1 MHISV
6 VGTAV
11 LESKNPNGSSSI
23 SHIPMGNSLLAGVKS
38 SVPQPNNLRYAY
50 GALRAKWVAA
60 LSTQEPY
67 DAPNNPEN
75 YAMYAQAR
83 YLEKTRNIYPRNP
96 VLDLTSQSVLLA
108 DETLQDSAN
117 PKYGCFNQPDV
128 VTADGRTNGT
138 TVMKS
143 TSSGFHLTSFHKS
156 GKAFF
161 ALFWAL
167 SLMISMA
174 C

>member
-83 YLEKTRNIYPRNP
+83 YLEKTRNIYPRNL

-128 VTADGRTNGT
+128 V
-138 TVMKS
+138 
-143 TSSGFHLTSFHKS
+143 
-156 GKAFF
+156 
-161 ALFWAL
+161 
-167 SLMISMA
+167 
-174 C
+174 